1 MIITVIAILIAVLII
16 IVVTNIGN
24 NSSGNNKK
32 PHTYEPWVI
41 EAPEKR
47 AGRRGEHIATEIIKG
62 VLREGDYLFTNIS
75 VSYDGKR
82 TELDNVVVNKYGV
95 FIFEVKNYNGQLYGN
110 EDDYNWEKYKDDGYG
125 NTFVKEVQ
133 KSC

>member
-1 MIITVIAILIAVLII
+1 MIAVLII

-47 AGRRGEHIATEIIKG
+47 AGRRGEHIATEII
-62 VLREGDYLFTNIS
+62 REY
-75 VSYDGKR
+75 
-82 TELDNVVVNKYGV
+82 
-95 FIFEVKNYNGQLYGN
+95 
-110 EDDYNWEKYKDDGYG
+110 
-125 NTFVKEVQ
+125 FVKEIIYSPIFLYHTMESAQ
-133 KSC
+133 NLIMLL

>member
-47 AGRRGEHIATEIIKG
+47 AGRRE
-62 VLREGDYLFTNIS
+62 
-75 VSYDGKR
+75 
-82 TELDNVVVNKYGV
+82 NV
-95 FIFEVKNYNGQLYGN
+95 
-110 EDDYNWEKYKDDGYG
+110 
-125 NTFVKEVQ
+125 
-133 KSC
+133 

>member
-1 MIITVIAILIAVLII
+1 MIAVLII

-95 FIFEVKNYNGQLYGN
+95 FIFEVKSH
-110 EDDYNWEKYKDDGYG
+110 
-125 NTFVKEVQ
+125 VQ
-133 KSC
+133 ACRGT

>member
-1 MIITVIAILIAVLII
+1 MIAVLII

-62 VLREGDYLFTNIS
+62 VLREGDIYSPIFL
-75 VSYDGKR
+75 YR
-82 TELDNVVVNKYGV
+82 TMESAQNL
-95 FIFEVKNYNGQLYGN
+95 IMLL
-110 EDDYNWEKYKDDGYG
+110 
-125 NTFVKEVQ
+125 
-133 KSC
+133 

>member
-41 EAPEKR
+41 EWSS
-47 AGRRGEHIATEIIKG
+47 GRTYSDRNH
-62 VLREGDYLFTNIS
+62 
-75 VSYDGKR
+75 
-82 TELDNVVVNKYGV
+82 
-95 FIFEVKNYNGQLYGN
+95 
-110 EDDYNWEKYKDDGYG
+110 
-125 NTFVKEVQ
+125 
-133 KSC
+133 

>member
-95 FIFEVKNYNGQLYGN
+95 FIL
-110 EDDYNWEKYKDDGYG
+110 
-125 NTFVKEVQ
+125 
-133 KSC
+133 SLIHI

>member
-47 AGRRGEHIATEIIKG
+47 AGRRGEHIATEIIYSPIF
-62 VLREGDYLFTNIS
+62 LY
-75 VSYDGKR
+75 R
-82 TELDNVVVNKYGV
+82 TMESTQNL
-95 FIFEVKNYNGQLYGN
+95 IMLL
-110 EDDYNWEKYKDDGYG
+110 
-125 NTFVKEVQ
+125 
-133 KSC
+133 

>member
-82 TELDNVVVNKYGV
+82 TELDNVVFLN
-95 FIFEVKNYNGQLYGN
+95 FISNFRL
-110 EDDYNWEKYKDDGYG
+110 
-125 NTFVKEVQ
+125 
-133 KSC
+133 SA